1 MPNELRKLQT
11 ETFVLNL
18 REPIARAPQLPGFD
32 PHLRDDHTLE
42 IEVSKSQNLNEIF
55 AALTAPASKC
65 CRCAAR
71 SIGSRSCS
79 SAWSESRTPSRG
91 RHAWSRTPER
101 LGSYRESAGRRT
113 TVFSLGGFIG
123 AIFAK
128 SHDQISWFPTFV
140 LTPLTNFGGVFYSI
154 QMLPEWARALPY
166 ANPILYMVNG
176 FRYGSLG
183 VSDVDVGLAYAIML
197 GAVAIMFALAVVLL
211 NRGTGIGD

>member
-1 MPNELRKLQT
+1 M
-11 ETFVLNL
+11 
-18 REPIARAPQLPGFD
+18 
-32 PHLRDDHTLE
+32 
-42 IEVSKSQNLNEIF
+42 
-55 AALTAPASKC
+55 
-65 CRCAAR
+65 
-71 SIGSRSCS
+71 
-79 SAWSESRTPSRG
+79 
-91 RHAWSRTPER
+91 
-101 LGSYRESAGRRT
+101 
-113 TVFSLGGFIG
+113 FSLGGFIG